1 MKKEVEE
8 TVLNGEQFPVKFG
21 RIGFRKNFQF
31 NAMWNG
37 TLYATKQVEAI
48 AIQEN
53 NDWIA
58 ITVITN
64 FF

>member
-53 NDWIA
+53 NDWIV